1 MRPRPTCSAT
11 PPAGCSPVWDDVTVP
26 EPEAKALLADAGVAV
41 PKGVAAAYDDAV
53 ANPSKLA
60 DLVAAYGLGEPL
72 VLKGFGGSVVHKSD
86 VGAVRMGVA
95 AYEPV
100 SEPDVLVQALDPILE
115 VQPYPDVVIHT
126 NVQAFYSYAGD
137 GIERLFPIIETTAA
151 HGWPHS
157 RLCLVLRNID
167 CTPPETAAR
176 NSRPHPTDLPRRQPP
191 HRHPLRRSHDRC
203 RHRQTP
209 RPQPGLNR
217 IAAIASCLWRAS

>member
-1 MRPRPTCSAT
+1 M
-11 PPAGCSPVWDDVTVP
+11 
-26 EPEAKALLADAGVAV
+26 

-53 ANPSKLA
+53 ANPSMLA

-72 VLKGFGGSVVHKSD
+72 VLEGFGGSVVHKSD

-151 HGWPHS
+151 RGWPSS
-157 RLCLVLRNID
+157 RMCLVLRNID
-167 CTPPETAAR
+167 CAPPETAAR
-176 NSRPHPTDLPRRQPP
+176 IQQTCLDANLPTVTRFAEAMTAVATAK
-191 HRHPLRRSHDRC
+191 RHAR
-203 RHRQTP
+203 
-209 RPQPGLNR
+209 NR
-217 IAAIASCLWRAS
+217 ALTG